1 MGSNSGWIGFDLDGT
16 LAEYHGFK
24 GPDHIGEPIY
34 PMIEI
39 LRGFLSQGKKVKIF
53 TARVWYPRATGGN
66 LLETGRRLEEAEA
79 ARRAIEAWCL
89 EHIGQVLEVTC
100 VKDYSMWALY
110 DDRAIQVQKNTGRIL
125 GRPSFVIDEATD
137 Q

>member
-53 TARVWYPRATGGN
+53 TARVWYPRAPGGN